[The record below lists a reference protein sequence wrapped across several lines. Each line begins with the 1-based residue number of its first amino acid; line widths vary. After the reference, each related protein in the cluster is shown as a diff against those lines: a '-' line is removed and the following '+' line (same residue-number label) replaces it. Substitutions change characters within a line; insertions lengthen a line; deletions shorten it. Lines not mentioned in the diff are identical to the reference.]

1 MAVAIAQLAWNAE
14 IMLHIKDLEAFARIN
29 AAIAGHDDE
38 APKTHEEREHSRI
51 AAAHLF
57 MKLAGATLRRAP
69 SQRPADSVAGQGG
82 EAEAHDLANQL
93 TEAALNTI
101 AAQFAAQEVQ
111 QAADGEAAATG
122 EPGADGV
129 VVDPASPHSPHGPLG
144 LMEALSKKR

>member
-1 MAVAIAQLAWNAE
+1 
-14 IMLHIKDLEAFARIN
+14 MLHIKDLEAFARIN

-38 APKTHEEREHSRI
+38 APRTHEEREHSRI

-69 SQRPADSVAGQGG
+69 SQRPADSVAAGQGG

-101 AAQFAAQEVQ
+101 AAQFAAQEVRETP
-111 QAADGEAAATG
+111 AGEAAAG
-122 EPGADGV
+122 EA